1 VALALGERI
10 FFSYV
15 QRSSD
20 ERLERTVGSPRGL
33 RVVFAAMARAY
44 RPDRADGFSGDIR
57 YEFTDAQGRERT
69 WTVSCSPQ
77 GARAR
82 PGAAAAPALT
92 IKLALAD
99 FIRVAGRDLDPVKAL
114 LSGRMELEGDFALAM
129 RLAQMF
135 GQPSP

>member
-1 VALALGERI
+1 VPLGEGL
-10 FFSYV
+10 FFRFV
-15 QRSSD
+15 RRSTD
-20 ERLERTVGSPRGL
+20 ERLERTVGSERGL
-33 RVVFAAMARAY
+33 RLVFRAMARAY
-44 RPDRADGFSGDIR
+44 RPDRAGDFNGDVR
-57 YEFTDAQGRERT
+57 YELTDAQGRERT
-69 WTVSCSPQ
+69 WTVSCSPA
-77 GARAR
+77 GASALPVAR
-82 PGAAAAPALT
+82 EAPALT